1 MTNWPRRKHR
11 VPPKT
16 RPGPDEQGQPRYPLV
31 RTTAPI
37 TSNFGE
43 DVEHGPYFRKIKL
56 QSRMGYLYLIRR
68 ARDELSGIKECWERA
83 IQAP

>member
-1 MTNWPRRKHR
+1 MQIGWIE
-11 VPPKT
+11 VYAF
-16 RPGPDEQGQPRYPLV
+16 ESS
-31 RTTAPI
+31 I

-43 DVEHGPYFRKIKL
+43 GVEHGPYFRKIKL

-83 IQAP
+83 IQAPWSNDYSVYIYIPRSE